1 MQPFLL
7 LSLKVSFI
15 NWVEK
20 ILKSILFRLFLF
32 KKERCKHRNKL
43 NSSKIDNMN
52 SKASEI
58 EFVILRNMNRSF

>member
-1 MQPFLL
+1 M
-7 LSLKVSFI
+7 SFI

-32 KKERCKHRNKL
+32 IKERCEHRNGL
-43 NSSKIDNMN
+43 NSSKINNMN

-58 EFVILRNMNRSF
+58 EFVILRNMNRNF

>member
-1 MQPFLL
+1 M
-7 LSLKVSFI
+7 SFI

-32 KKERCKHRNKL
+32 KKERCEHRNGL
-43 NSSKIDNMN
+43 NSRKINNMN

-58 EFVILRNMNRSF
+58 EFVILRNMNRNF